1 MNPIAKTL
9 QVAALKLPQ
18 TEEGIACAGTSLEK
32 RTIKARGKAFLFLGP
47 GDVMFKLG
55 PSLGEAKQLAR
66 AEPAQCKVGA
76 HDWVTVKFTA
86 KVPVKTLLAW
96 LAESYELLAPG
107 SKAGKSVKSAK
118 KGKARKR

>member
-9 QVAALKLPQ
+9 QAAALKLPQ
-18 TEEGIACAGTSLEK
+18 TEEGVACAGTSLEK

-66 AEPAQCKVGA
+66 AEPEHCKVGA
-76 HDWVTVKFTA
+76 RDWVTVKFTA

-96 LAESYELLAPG
+96 LAESYSLALPEAKV
-107 SKAGKSVKSAK
+107 SASSAK
-118 KGKARKR
+118 KEKAPKS